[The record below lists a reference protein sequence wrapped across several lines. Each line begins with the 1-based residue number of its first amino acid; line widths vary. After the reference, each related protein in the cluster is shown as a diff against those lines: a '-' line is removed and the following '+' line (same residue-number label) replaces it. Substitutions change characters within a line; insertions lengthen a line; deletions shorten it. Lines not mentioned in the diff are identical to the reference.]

1 MSIEILDTHGVLQ
14 LGASEFLF
22 DVEDLSLVQ
31 SPEWYRD
38 KDGYLVSCYFFC
50 GRRCFTRFHR
60 IVMHAQPNQFVD
72 HINRNRADNRKQ
84 NLRCCDRSENMR
96 NRSLQRTNTSGV
108 AGVYFDKERNKWTAS
123 ITFNSKRIYIGR
135 FCEKEDA
142 ILARLSK
149 EAELFKD
156 FAPQRELMKELTYG
170 QCNYNI
176 QR

>member
-31 SPEWYRD
+31 SREWYRD

-123 ITFNSKRIYIGR
+123 IT
-135 FCEKEDA
+135 KEDA

>member
-1 MSIEILDTHGVLQ
+1 
-14 LGASEFLF
+14 
-22 DVEDLSLVQ
+22 
-31 SPEWYRD
+31 
-38 KDGYLVSCYFFC
+38 
-50 GRRCFTRFHR
+50 
-60 IVMHAQPNQFVD
+60 MHAQPNQFVD

-123 ITFNSKRIYIGR
+123 ITFNCKRIYIGR

-142 ILARLSK
+142 VRARLSK

-156 FAPQRELMKELTYG
+156 FAPQRELMKELAYE
-170 QCNYNI
+170 
-176 QR
+176 